1 MSSIASIKG
10 RSDVFYAL
18 VAVAVLLFVA
28 SVVLVYDSSGAS
40 GGGKPVMRP

>member
-1 MSSIASIKG
+1 MLTIDSIKG

-28 SVVLVYDSSGAS
+28 SAVLVYDSSGAD
-40 GGGKPVMRP
+40 GGGTVMRQ